1 MGAFVAAADDDGGG
15 SPPRGMGRRQRG
27 GTPRTHINV
36 APPPTVLLVED
47 DLLGRV
53 ALREALLARGFSVVE
68 AGSARAAL
76 AAIERHRLDSV
87 VLDIQLPD
95 VSGIEVLRR
104 MKQAPNT
111 RGIPV
116 VVLTA
121 FGTHREKEN
130 AVREGCDAF
139 LLKPPNLSELISLL
153 REFGHRQPDL
163 RIVDPPDEGDR

>member
-1 MGAFVAAADDDGGG
+1 MAAFVAVAEDGRG
-15 SPPRGMGRRQRG
+15 SSPRGVGRRQRQ
-27 GTPRTHINV
+27 GTPRAHADV

-53 ALREALLARGFSVVE
+53 ALREALLAKGFAVVE
-68 AGSARAAL
+68 AGTARAAFD
-76 AAIERHRLDSV
+76 AIANYRLDSV

-104 MKQAPNT
+104 MKQTPDT

-121 FGTHREKEN
+121 FGTHPEKEH

-139 LLKPPNLSELISLL
+139 VVKPPNLGELIDLL
-153 REFGHRQPDL
+153 REFGHRPPDL
-163 RIVDPPDEGDR
+163 RVVDPSDGDDL